1 MIASKVGDGA
11 VWEKRLLLRG
21 MYVAGILNCGK
32 RQRLKKT
39 VLLFFIWEDL
49 MCVQNIVGRFIA

>member
-11 VWEKRLLLRG
+11 AWKKRLLFRG

-32 RQRLKKT
+32 RQRLKKNGS
-39 VLLFFIWEDL
+39 VVFYL
-49 MCVQNIVGRFIA
+49 GRFDVCPKHS